1 MAQTVNTN
9 GVKVTISKI
18 SRFASF
24 IMAHLQRCLVSIGY
38 KLTKIPFLTSTQL
51 VTLGPDPTFVDGA
64 AKVGYDPKMQRF
76 CNAANVGFSSST
88 DVLL

>member
-1 MAQTVNTN
+1 LAQNAANVRFPPLLSIDTN
-9 GVKVTISKI
+9 
-18 SRFASF
+18 
-24 IMAHLQRCLVSIGY
+24 
-38 KLTKIPFLTSTQL
+38 
-51 VTLGPDPTFVDGA
+51 GPDPTFVDGA